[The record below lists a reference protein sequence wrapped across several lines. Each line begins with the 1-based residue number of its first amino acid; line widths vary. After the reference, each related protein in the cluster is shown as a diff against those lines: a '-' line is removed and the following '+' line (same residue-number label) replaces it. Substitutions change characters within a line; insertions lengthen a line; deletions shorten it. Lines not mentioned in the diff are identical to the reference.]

1 MICSQLAPPTFFR
14 SCCGFLPL
22 SAPRGRARRCRCA
35 AMPFLPPYL
44 APHGFIID
52 VAQRATY
59 RAGEAGSSQ
68 ETANTAVPPHPRRPV
83 NATSLSTLPL
93 SSQTAASWMRRCQ
106 PCAAIVSSDSTTMD
120 RKKPLP
126 PLPPPRFPVAACSG
140 G

>member
-1 MICSQLAPPTFFR
+1 MICSQLVPPTFFR

-22 SAPRGRARRCRCA
+22 SAPRGRAHRRRCA

-52 VAQRATY
+52 VAQRATS

-68 ETANTAVPPHPRRPV
+68 GTANTAAPPHPRRPV
-83 NATSLSTLPL
+83 NATSPLTLPL
-93 SSQTAASWMRRCQ
+93 SSQTTASPDGRCQ

-126 PLPPPRFPVAACSG
+126 LPPPRFLAAARSG